1 VRTETRS
8 KVAPMHFLRPRP
20 LIASV
25 VTALL
30 VAAITHLATML
41 SFFVGSDPQ
50 ALVLLQ
56 INNFFVPATLVLLVL
71 VFVFAIATRP
81 HRWYTAAVAGLVSGV
96 LAALVGTGIQTLLQ
110 GNTLDGRVLAYLFS
124 TLGNINLIFVLAA
137 TVTTA
142 TLGRRVYAALSQS
155 VVPVPSLSGTVLVRR
170 PSDNLAD
177 GIVTHQERLE
187 VDTKLADEQW
197 ESYVAALIGA
207 GWKPVEVE
215 RASDLPDSVFV
226 EDSVVVFGRLA
237 VLASPAAPTRVDEIQ
252 EVETTV
258 RSLGLDVTRIV
269 QPGTLDGGDVL
280 KIEKRVYVGRGG
292 RTNAEGIRQLR
303 HILSPLGYTVIA
315 VPISKVLHLKSAVTA
330 LPDGTVIG
338 YPPVVDDPKIF
349 DRFLAVPEEAGAHV
363 VILADDTVLMSSA
376 APESAQL
383 IESLGYR
390 VIAVDITEF
399 EKLEACVT
407 CLSVRIR

>member
-1 VRTETRS
+1 
-8 KVAPMHFLRPRP
+8 MDFFRPRP
-20 LIASV
+20 IVASV
-25 VTALL
+25 VAALL
-30 VAAITHLATML
+30 IAAITHLATML

-50 ALVLLQ
+50 SIVLLQ
-56 INNFFVPATLVLLVL
+56 INNFFVPSTLLLLVL
-71 VFVFAIATRP
+71 VFVFALTTRLS
-81 HRWYTAAVAGLVSGV
+81 RWYTAAIAGLVSGV
-96 LAALVGTGIQTLLQ
+96 VAAVVGTGIQTLAQ
-110 GNTLDGRVLAYLFS
+110 GNALDPRVIAYVLS
-124 TLGNINLIFVLAA
+124 TLGNINLIFLLTA
-137 TVTTA
+137 TVATA
-142 TLGRRVYAALSQS
+142 TLGRRVYSALSRS
-155 VVPVPSLSGTVLVRR
+155 EAPPRTASGTVLVRR
-170 PSDNLAD
+170 PSSNLAE
-177 GIVTHQERLE
+177 GIVTHLERAE
-187 VDTKLADEQW
+187 VDPQLADEQW
-197 ESYVAALIGA
+197 ESYVATLIGA
-207 GWKPVEVE
+207 GWRPVEVE
-215 RASDLPDSVFV
+215 RASELADSVFV
-226 EDSVVVFGRLA
+226 EDSVVMFGRLA
-237 VLASPAAPTRVDEIQ
+237 VLASPAAPTRIAEIVD
-252 EVETTV
+252 VEKSV

-303 HILSPLGYTVIA
+303 HILAPLGYTVIA
-315 VPISKVLHLKSAVTA
+315 VPTSKVLHLKSAVTA

-363 VILADDTVLMSSA
+363 VVLSDDTVLMSSA

-407 CLSVRIR
+407 CLSVRVR

>member
-1 VRTETRS
+1 MRTETAT

-20 LIASV
+20 LIASAV
-25 VTALL
+25 AALL

-41 SFFVGSDPQ
+41 SFFVGNDPQ
-50 ALVLLQ
+50 SIVLLQ
-56 INNFFVPATLVLLVL
+56 INNFFVPSTLVLLVL
-71 VFVFAIATRP
+71 VFVFALATRLW
-81 HRWYTAAVAGLVSGV
+81 RWYTAAIAGLVSGAI
-96 LAALVGTGIQTLLQ
+96 AAVVGTGIQTLVQ
-110 GNTLDGRVLAYLFS
+110 GNALDGPVIAYILS
-124 TLGNINLIFVLAA
+124 TLGNINLIFVLTA
-137 TVTTA
+137 TVATA
-142 TLGRRVYAALSQS
+142 TLGRRVYGALSHSEVPPRS
-155 VVPVPSLSGTVLVRR
+155 VAGTVLVRR
-170 PSDNLAD
+170 PSDNLAE
-177 GIVTHQERLE
+177 GIVTHLERTE
-187 VDTKLADEQW
+187 VDSDLADTQW

-215 RASDLPDSVFV
+215 RATDLADSVFV
-226 EDSVVVFGRLA
+226 EDSVVMFGRLA
-237 VLASPAAPTRVDEIQ
+237 VLASPAAPTRVAEIDG
-252 EVETTV
+252 VEKSV

-303 HILSPLGYTVIA
+303 HILSPLAYTVIA

-363 VILADDTVLMSSA
+363 VILSDDTVLMSSA

-390 VIAVDITEF
+390 VIAVDISEF

-407 CLSVRIR
+407 CLSVRVR